1 MRSFDGPGDE
11 RRIALAERYVTV
23 FGAQAPGGRPGPHG
37 DQESLILIKPIYM
50 EGDALGCAQ
59 PWGPTVHIPG
69 RGGTMADEA
78 VRAEGIERYGYAQEL
93 RRSLGFRD
101 LVVYGLIF
109 MVPIAPFGIFGS
121 VFQGS
126 GGMVALAYV
135 IGMLAML
142 FTAGSYAQMSRA
154 FPMAG
159 SVYTYAGR
167 GIAAPVG
174 FLSGWMILLDY
185 VLIPSLLYLIA
196 SVAMNSLVPSIPVW
210 LWLIAFVVLNTVI
223 NYLGIETTARVN
235 RVMLVAELAVLA
247 VFLVVGVVALA
258 QGKGHGGA
266 LTPIYNHATFSWG
279 LVFGAV
285 SIAVLSFLGFDG
297 ISTLAEENRE
307 SARAIGRSM
316 VAALVLAGLLF
327 VVQTWVASL
336 LVPDPGK
343 LIAKGDP
350 GGTAFY
356 DAAQVAGG
364 AWLSKLTALA
374 TAISW
379 GFANSL
385 VAQAATSRLLY
396 AMARDRQL
404 PRFLARVHAKRRVP
418 VNATLLVAAVSL
430 ALGLYM
436 EQRSDGIT
444 LLTSLV
450 NFGAMTA
457 FLVLHVSVV
466 VHYVVRSGSRDWW
479 RHLVAPVLGFVILGY
494 VVINAKVAAQKLG
507 FVWLGIGVVVLIG
520 LLAAQRRPALA
531 GIANEEDGQ

>member
-1 MRSFDGPGDE
+1 
-11 RRIALAERYVTV
+11 
-23 FGAQAPGGRPGPHG
+23 
-37 DQESLILIKPIYM
+37 
-50 EGDALGCAQ
+50 
-59 PWGPTVHIPG
+59 
-69 RGGTMADEA
+69 
-78 VRAEGIERYGYAQEL
+78 
-93 RRSLGFRD
+93 
-101 LVVYGLIF
+101 
-109 MVPIAPFGIFGS
+109 
-121 VFQGS
+121 
-126 GGMVALAYV
+126 
-135 IGMLAML
+135 
-142 FTAGSYAQMSRA
+142 
-154 FPMAG
+154 
-159 SVYTYAGR
+159 
-167 GIAAPVG
+167 
-174 FLSGWMILLDY
+174 
-185 VLIPSLLYLIA
+185 
-196 SVAMNSLVPSIPVW
+196 
-210 LWLIAFVVLNTVI
+210 
-223 NYLGIETTARVN
+223 
-235 RVMLVAELAVLA
+235 
-247 VFLVVGVVALA
+247 
-258 QGKGHGGA
+258 
-266 LTPIYNHATFSWG
+266 
-279 LVFGAV
+279 
-285 SIAVLSFLGFDG
+285 
-297 ISTLAEENRE
+297 
-307 SARAIGRSM
+307 
-316 VAALVLAGLLF
+316 
-327 VVQTWVASL
+327 
-336 LVPDPGK
+336 
-343 LIAKGDP
+343 
-350 GGTAFY
+350 
-356 DAAQVAGG
+356 VAGG